1 MIARAVYAFCYWS
14 ARCAAWV
21 YFRHSKSG
29 VHHIPREGGFLLA
42 VNHASFLDPVL
53 VGCVVPRPIHYMA
66 RRTLFKKG
74 PANWLLRYAL
84 NCVPVDRGSL
94 RRDTYREV
102 VEILQAGR
110 GCLIFPEGTRSKDGN
125 LKPLKAGVI
134 RLALQGGVPVV
145 PCYIHGSGRAL
156 GRGSLFP
163 RPAKVHV
170 EFSEP
175 IDFSRDLPAEESL
188 QLLQDRLLQLEAEP
202 GRVPGCTAAE
212 PSESGDGVHRSSVRR
227 PSS

>member
-1 MIARAVYAFCYWS
+1 M
-14 ARCAAWV
+14 
-21 YFRHSKSG
+21 
-29 VHHIPREGGFLLA
+29 
-42 VNHASFLDPVL
+42 NHASFLDPVL

-110 GCLIFPEGTRSKDGN
+110 GCLIFPEGTRSTDGR
-125 LKPLKAGVI
+125 LKPLKSGVI

-145 PCYIHGSGRAL
+145 PLLYPRIRASA
-156 GRGSLFP
+156 GARESFSASRQGPCRVQRADRFFP
-163 RPAKVHV
+163 RSP
-170 EFSEP
+170 
-175 IDFSRDLPAEESL
+175 
-188 QLLQDRLLQLEAEP
+188 
-202 GRVPGCTAAE
+202 
-212 PSESGDGVHRSSVRR
+212 RR
-227 PSS
+227 GKSATSAR